1 MRVEAFGCE
10 YGGNL
15 LSYSMPQGDKRGSDF
30 ELFDWT
36 YDEDWG
42 TNDNGVSFTLKNGL
56 GSLVDGNHG
65 PSDFKQSFYPKNR
78 GWVG

>member
-10 YGGNL
+10 YDGGL

-42 TNDNGVSFTLKNGL
+42 TNDNGVFFHTEKWPRLL
-56 GSLVDGNHG
+56 G
-65 PSDFKQSFYPKNR
+65 
-78 GWVG
+78 GWKSWTIRL

>member
-10 YGGNL
+10 YDRGL
-15 LSYSMPQGDKRGSDF
+15 LSYSMPQGDKWGSDF
-30 ELFDWT
+30 ELFHWT

-65 PSDFKQSFYPKNR
+65 PSDFKQSFYPNNH
-78 GWVG
+78 G

>member
-30 ELFDWT
+30 EFFDWT
-36 YDEDWG
+36 YDEDLG
-42 TNDNGVSFTLKNGL
+42 TNDNGVFFHTEKWPRLL
-56 GSLVDGNHG
+56 G
-65 PSDFKQSFYPKNR
+65 
-78 GWVG
+78 GWKS

>member
-10 YGGNL
+10 YDGGL

-42 TNDNGVSFTLKNGL
+42 TNDNGVSFTLKMA
-56 GSLVDGNHG
+56 
-65 PSDFKQSFYPKNR
+65 
-78 GWVG
+78 